1 MDVKGIN
8 NEYILPQQATW
19 QEPDIKKKSEP
30 SVKPIE
36 ESQLDG
42 LRTSSQDD
50 RDRLEEGKFSQ
61 EQLEQLV
68 HETKDVLEDINKGIR
83 FSISKDT
90 GDIVV
95 QVINR
100 KTDEVIRQI
109 PPEELLKLRTKL
121 KEICGILFDR
131 KV

>member
-1 MDVKGIN
+1 MEVKGIN
-8 NEYILPQQATW
+8 AEYILSQQPAW

-36 ESQLDG
+36 ESQMESLKASG
-42 LRTSSQDD
+42 QDED
-50 RDRLEEGKFSQ
+50 QLGNEIFSQ
-61 EQLEQLV
+61 EELEELAN
-68 HETKDVLEDINKGIR
+68 ETKDFLEGLNKGIK
-83 FSISKDT
+83 FSIFKET

-121 KEICGILFDR
+121 KEICGILFDK

>member
-1 MDVKGIN
+1 MEVKGIN

-36 ESQLDG
+36 ESQLEG
-42 LRTSSQDD
+42 LKTSGEDD
-50 RDRLEEGKFSQ
+50 KEHLEKGKLN
-61 EQLEQLV
+61 EEELDKLA
-68 HETKDVLEDINKGIR
+68 HETKDFFEGLDKGIK

-100 KTDEVIRQI
+100 KTDEIIRQI
-109 PPEELLKLRTKL
+109 PPEELLKLRAKL
-121 KEICGILFDR
+121 KEICGMLFD
-131 KV
+131 KKA